1 MEDRIL
7 IQFVHFFLLDER
19 CSQST
24 IGQYIRHG
32 HEDGGHGDEAEL
44 IRIDQTSQDDRND
57 KGDDLDG
64 ALLEQLP
71 EDPRNGLVFQIMAI
85 FRHGKSH
92 H

>member
-44 IRIDQTSQDDRND
+44 IRIDQPRQDDGYD

-71 EDPRNGLVFQIMAI
+71 EDARNGLTFQNMTI
-85 FRHGKSH
+85 FSH
-92 H
+92 VK